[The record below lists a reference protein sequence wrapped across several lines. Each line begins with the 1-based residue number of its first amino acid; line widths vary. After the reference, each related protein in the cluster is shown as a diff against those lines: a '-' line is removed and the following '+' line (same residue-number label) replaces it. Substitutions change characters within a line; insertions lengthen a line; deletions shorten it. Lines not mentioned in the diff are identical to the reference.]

1 MRRSFLPPIIYRQQL
16 AQVFF
21 TISLIV
27 SILFKVAPK
36 STVFILV
43 LSATWGFLT
52 FPAFFLEKLIL
63 DRIVAN
69 IGNPNWA
76 DVVYPISF
84 LIVGR
89 VFLETTR
96 NILTG
101 ILSFFRSHASRI
113 FNIHLEIMIADKLAT
128 LDASTIEDPIF
139 QDRYNKI
146 ERESGRRA
154 WGLMMPL
161 TDIPNYIAG
170 FTSVI
175 GILWFLHP
183 LVPLGVILVSLP
195 LVWID
200 KGFIKKEYEYEEKMA
215 PLHRVWGWLSYYLTR
230 TRSFLELRI
239 LGLKD
244 YFTQRIEE
252 INKDILSGRLALMR
266 QREQAHVISYFPGFI
281 FYIAV
286 NIYLVILTITAKITV
301 GSYEMFLRSLLAAVQ
316 NFSGLVNSFLQIY
329 ENYIFVEDF
338 RWFLDLESRLPVL
351 KRGKRIKRIRDKIE
365 FQDVWFKY
373 KDDAKWVLKGVNF
386 EIRPGE
392 KVAIVGENG
401 SGKSTLIKLLARFYD
416 PQKGVILIDES
427 NVRQV
432 NYRSYQS
439 KFAILFQN
447 FETYPF
453 SSKETIGYGDI
464 KRLNNLSEI
473 KDVASRTDIH
483 EYIESLP
490 LKYNNPLNPQ
500 FPKGVEPSGGQWQRF
515 GIARMFFR
523 RNVEILV
530 LDEPTSN
537 VDPEAEEKIF
547 NELLKEAKSK
557 ILIFVSQ
564 RFSTVR
570 RADRILVVDKGKI
583 IEQGTHKELMTLGG
597 KYKRLFEFQAKG
609 YR

>member
-1 MRRSFLPPIIYRQQL
+1 MRRGFLPPIIYRQQF

-21 TISLIV
+21 TISLVV

-36 STVFILV
+36 STVFILI
-43 LSATWGFLT
+43 LSAVWGFLT

-69 IGNPNWA
+69 IGNLNWT
-76 DVVYPISF
+76 VVIYPISF
-84 LIVGR
+84 LIIGR
-89 VFLETTR
+89 IFLETTR
-96 NILTG
+96 SV
-101 ILSFFRSHASRI
+101 LSGVLGFFRSHASRV
-113 FNIHLEIMIADKLAT
+113 FNIRLEIMIANKLAS

-161 TDIPNYIAG
+161 TNLPNYIAG

-200 KGFIKKEYEYEEKMA
+200 KGFIKKEYEYEEKIA
-215 PLHRVWGWLSYYLTR
+215 PLHRIWGWLSYYLTR

-244 YFTQRIEE
+244 YFTQRMEE
-252 INKDILSGRLALMR
+252 INQDILSGRLALMK
-266 QREQAHVISYFPGFI
+266 QREKAHIISYFPGFI

-286 NIYLVILTITAKITV
+286 NIYLVVLAITSKITI
-301 GSYEMFLRSLLAAVQ
+301 GSYELFLRSLLAAVQ
-316 NFSGLVNSFLQIY
+316 NFSGLVSSFLEIY
-329 ENYIFVEDF
+329 ENYMFVEDF
-338 RWFLDLESRLPVL
+338 RWFLSLESRLPVL
-351 KRGKRIKRIRDKIE
+351 KRGKRIKGIRDKIE
-365 FQDVWFKY
+365 FQNVWFKY
-373 KDDAKWVLKGVNF
+373 KEDAKWVLKGINF
-386 EIRPGE
+386 EISPGE
-392 KVAIVGENG
+392 KIAIVGENG

-416 PQKGVILIDES
+416 PQKGALLVDGTDARR
-427 NVRQV
+427 VDH
-432 NYRSYQS
+432 RSYQT

-453 SSKETIGYGDI
+453 SAKEAIGYGDI
-464 KRLNNLSEI
+464 KRLNNLLEI
-473 KDVASRTDIH
+473 KEVASKTGIH
-483 EYIESLP
+483 EYIESLS

-500 FPKGVEPSGGQWQRF
+500 FPKGVEPSGGQWQRL
-515 GIARMFFR
+515 GIARILFR
-523 RNVEILV
+523 KNAEILV

-547 NELLKEAKSK
+547 NELMKKAKSK

-570 RADRILVVDKGKI
+570 RADKILVVDNGKI
-583 IEQGTHKELMTLGG
+583 IEQGAHKELMALDG
-597 KYKRLFEFQAKG
+597 KYKRLFELQAKG

>member
-1 MRRSFLPPIIYRQQL
+1 MPPIVYRQQF
-16 AQVFF
+16 AQIFF
-21 TISLIV
+21 TIRLVV

-36 STVFILV
+36 STVFILI

-69 IGNPNWA
+69 IGNPNW
-76 DVVYPISF
+76 VIVIYPISF

-89 VFLETTR
+89 IFLETSR
-96 NILTG
+96 S
-101 ILSFFRSHASRI
+101 ILSGVLEFFRSHASRV
-113 FNIHLEIMIADKLAT
+113 FNRHLEILIANKLAS
-128 LDASTIEDPIF
+128 LDASIIEDPIF
-139 QDRYNKI
+139 QDRYNRI

-161 TDIPNYIAG
+161 TNLPNYIAG

-200 KGFIKKEYEYEEKMA
+200 KGFIRKEYEHEEKIA

-244 YFTQRIEE
+244 YFTQRMEE
-252 INKDILSGRLALMR
+252 INQDILSGRLALMK
-266 QREQAHVISYFPGFI
+266 QREKAHIISYFPGFI

-286 NIYLVILTITAKITV
+286 NIYLVVLTITSKITV
-301 GSYEMFLRSLLAAVQ
+301 GSYELFLRSLLAAVQ
-316 NFSGLVNSFLQIY
+316 NFSGLVGSFLEIY

-338 RWFLDLESRLPVL
+338 RWFLGLESRLPVL
-351 KRGKRIKRIRDKIE
+351 KRGKRIKGIKDKIE
-365 FQDVWFKY
+365 FHNVWFKY
-373 KDDAKWVLKGVNF
+373 KEDAKWVLKGINF
-386 EIRPGE
+386 EISPGD
-392 KVAIVGENG
+392 KIAIVGENG

-416 PQKGVILIDES
+416 PQKGVLLVDGTDARR
-427 NVRQV
+427 VDYQ
-432 NYRSYQS
+432 SYQT
-439 KFAILFQN
+439 KFAILFQD

-453 SSKETIGYGDI
+453 SAKEAIGYGDI
-464 KRLNNLSEI
+464 KRLNSLLEI
-473 KDVASRTDIH
+473 KEAALKTGIH
-483 EYIESLP
+483 EYVESLP

-500 FPKGVEPSGGQWQRF
+500 FPKGVEPSGGQWQRL
-515 GIARMFFR
+515 GIARMLFR
-523 RNVEILV
+523 KNAEILV

-547 NELLKEAKSK
+547 NELMKKAKSK

-570 RADRILVVDKGKI
+570 RADRILVVDNGKI
-583 IEQGTHKELMTLGG
+583 IEQGTHKELMSLDG
-597 KYKRLFEFQAKG
+597 KYRRLFELQAKG
-609 YR
+609 YQ

>member
-1 MRRSFLPPIIYRQQL
+1 MRTKFLPPIIYREQF
-16 AQVFF
+16 AQIFF
-21 TISLIV
+21 TIRLVV

-36 STVFILV
+36 STIFMVV

-76 DVVYPISF
+76 IIIYPISF
-84 LIVGR
+84 LIMAR
-89 VFLETTR
+89 IFLETTR
-96 NILTG
+96 SV
-101 ILSFFRSHASRI
+101 LSGVLEFFRSHVSRV
-113 FNIHLEIMIADKLAT
+113 FNMRLEIMIANKLAT

-139 QDRYNKI
+139 QDRYNKV

-154 WGLMMPL
+154 WGLMIPL
-161 TDIPNYIAG
+161 TNLPNYVAG
-170 FTSVI
+170 FVSVI

-200 KGFIKKEYEYEEKMA
+200 KGFIKKEYEYEEKVA

-244 YFTQRIEE
+244 YLTQRMEK
-252 INKDILSGRLALMR
+252 INQDILSGRLALMR
-266 QREQAHVISYFPGFI
+266 RREKAHIISYFPGFI
-281 FYIAV
+281 FYITV
-286 NIYLVILTITAKITV
+286 NIYLAVLAITSKITV

-316 NFSGLVNSFLQIY
+316 NFSGLVSSFLEIY

-338 RWFLDLESRLPVL
+338 RWFLDLQPRLSIL
-351 KRGKRIKRIRDKIE
+351 KRGRKVGEIKDKIE

-373 KDDAKWVLKGVNF
+373 KEDARWALKGINF
-386 EIRPGE
+386 AVRPGE
-392 KVAIVGENG
+392 KIAIVGENG

-416 PQKGVILIDES
+416 PQRGAVLVDGFDARR
-427 NVRQV
+427 VD
-432 NYRSYQS
+432 YRSYQA
-439 KFAILFQN
+439 KFAILFQD

-453 SSKETIGYGDI
+453 SAKETIGYGDM
-464 KRLNNLSEI
+464 KRLDNLSEI
-473 KDVASRTDIH
+473 KEVASKTGIH

-500 FPKGVEPSGGQWQRF
+500 FPKGVEPSGGQWQRL
-515 GIARMFFR
+515 GIARMLFR
-523 RNVEILV
+523 KNAEVLV

-547 NELLKEAKSK
+547 NELMKKAKSK

-570 RADRILVVDKGKI
+570 RADRILVLDKGKI
-583 IEQGTHKELMTLGG
+583 IEQGTHKELMALDG
-597 KYKRLFEFQAKG
+597 KYKRLFELQAKG

>member
-1 MRRSFLPPIIYRQQL
+1 MPPIVYREQF
-16 AQVFF
+16 AQIFF
-21 TISLIV
+21 TVKLV
-27 SILFKVAPK
+27 ASILFKVAPK
-36 STVFILV
+36 STMFMVV

-63 DRIVAN
+63 DKIVAN

-76 DVVYPISF
+76 AVIYPISF
-84 LIVGR
+84 LIIGR
-89 VFLETTR
+89 IFLETTR
-96 NILTG
+96 NMLTKILG
-101 ILSFFRSHASRI
+101 FFRLHASRV
-113 FNIHLEIMIADKLAT
+113 FNIRLEIMIIDKLAT
-128 LDASTIEDPIF
+128 LDASTIEDPVF
-139 QDRYNKI
+139 QNRYNKV

-161 TDIPNYIAG
+161 TDIPNYVAG
-170 FTSVI
+170 FISAI

-195 LVWID
+195 IVWID
-200 KGFIKKEYEYEEKMA
+200 RGFIKKEYEYEEKIA
-215 PLHRVWGWLSYYLTR
+215 PLFRVWGWMSYYLTR

-244 YFTQRIEE
+244 YLTARMEG
-252 INKDILSGRLALMR
+252 INKDILSGRLALMK

-286 NIYLVILTITAKITV
+286 NIYLVIFAITAKITV

-316 NFSGLVNSFLQIY
+316 NFSGLMNSFLEIY

-351 KRGKRIKRIRDKIE
+351 KRSKRIKTVKDKIE
-365 FQDVWFKY
+365 FQNIWFKY
-373 KDDAKWVLKGVNF
+373 KEDAKWVLKGINF
-386 EIRPGE
+386 EVCPGE
-392 KVAIVGENG
+392 KIAVVGENG
-401 SGKSTLIKLLARFYD
+401 SGKSTLIKVLARFYD
-416 PQKGVILIDES
+416 PQKGVILVDGTD
-427 NVRQV
+427 VRRV
-432 NYRSYQS
+432 DYRFYQS

-453 SSKETIGYGDI
+453 SAKETIGYGDI
-464 KRLNNLSEI
+464 RRLNNLSEI
-473 KDVASRTDIH
+473 KDVALRTGIH
-483 EYIESLP
+483 EYIESLS

-500 FPKGVEPSGGQWQRF
+500 FPKGVEPSGGQWQRL
-515 GIARMFFR
+515 GIARMLFR
-523 RNVEILV
+523 KNAEILV

-547 NELLKEAKSK
+547 NELMKKAKSK

-583 IEQGTHKELMTLGG
+583 IEQGTHKELMSLNG
-597 KYKRLFEFQAKG
+597 KYRRLFDLQAKG
-609 YR
+609 YK

>member
-1 MRRSFLPPIIYRQQL
+1 MRRGFLPPIVYR
-16 AQVFF
+16 AQFAQIFF
-21 TISLIV
+21 TVRLV
-27 SILFKVAPK
+27 ASILFKVAPK
-36 STVFILV
+36 STVFILI

-76 DVVYPISF
+76 AVIYPISF
-84 LIVGR
+84 LIIGR
-89 VFLETTR
+89 IFLETTR
-96 NILTG
+96 NMLTKILG
-101 ILSFFRSHASRI
+101 FFRLHASRV
-113 FNIHLEIMIADKLAT
+113 FNMRLEIMIIDKLAT
-128 LDASTIEDPIF
+128 LDASTIEDPAF
-139 QDRYNKI
+139 QDRYNKV

-154 WGLMMPL
+154 WGLMIPL
-161 TDIPNYIAG
+161 TDIPNYVAG
-170 FTSVI
+170 FISAI

-195 LVWID
+195 IVWID
-200 KGFIKKEYEYEEKMA
+200 RGFIKKEYEYEEKIT
-215 PLHRVWGWLSYYLTR
+215 PLHRVWGWMSYYLTR

-244 YFTQRIEE
+244 YLTTRMEG

-266 QREQAHVISYFPGFI
+266 QREQAHVISYFPGFV
-281 FYIAV
+281 FYIVV
-286 NIYLVILTITAKITV
+286 NIYLVVLAITSKITI

-316 NFSGLVNSFLQIY
+316 NFSGLMNSFLEIY

-338 RWFLDLESRLPVL
+338 RWFLALESRLSTL
-351 KRGKRIKRIRDKIE
+351 KRGKKIKALKDKIE
-365 FQDVWFKY
+365 FQNVWFKY
-373 KDDAKWVLKGVNF
+373 KEDAKWVLKGINF
-386 EIRPGE
+386 TVRPGE
-392 KVAIVGENG
+392 KIAVVGENG
-401 SGKSTLIKLLARFYD
+401 SGKSTLIKTLARFYD
-416 PQKGVILIDES
+416 PQKGAILVDGF

-432 NYRSYQS
+432 EYRSYQS

-453 SSKETIGYGDI
+453 SARETIGYGDI
-464 KRLNNLSEI
+464 ERLDNLSEI
-473 KDVASRTDIH
+473 KDVASKTGIH

-500 FPKGVEPSGGQWQRF
+500 FPKGIEPSGGQWQRL
-515 GIARMFFR
+515 GIARMLFR
-523 RNVEILV
+523 KNAEILV

-547 NELLKEAKSK
+547 NELMKKAKAK

-583 IEQGTHKELMTLGG
+583 IEQGTHKGLMALDG
-597 KYKRLFEFQAKG
+597 KYKRLFELQAKG